1 MANLIDLENMLF
13 DLVEAYKK
21 DEKIDLEEYAVKVL
35 AKSNAVRITMINEA
49 CEGIDPEQCDE
60 QLFIQLVS
68 NRTSVDFKKLRD
80 AYFKEHVTH
89 KTTDGIP
96 MVCTH
101 PHNLFEW
108 FKAELK
114 EYGC

>member
-1 MANLIDLENMLF
+1 MLIKIETM
-13 DLVEAYKK
+13 
-21 DEKIDLEEYAVKVL
+21 EKIFKVADIREL
-35 AKSNAVRITMINEA
+35 DQKCMRGEISYSRKVELINEIA
-49 CEGIDPEQCDE
+49 NKTRD
-60 QLFIQLVS
+60 L
-68 NRTSVDFKKLRD
+68 DFKQLRD
-80 AYFKEHVTH
+80 AYFKEHVSH

-96 MVCTH
+96 RICTH